1 VRAPIVVR
9 EYARL
14 TTSPVAGDALDSAC
28 VSESAFDWLCA
39 ESARLQKSGAALV
52 QVENRRWLR
61 LDNYVGVIETPCG
74 TRIEILPKTLH
85 DGDDVVSARR
95 LLRKMLARCLNV
107 RPRQTSPTDI
117 QTFDAPLTEWVM
129 REFLQALDM
138 LVKRGLCFD
147 YHTVCEEQR
156 FLRGKLDVSRQLRQP
171 PGRGHLF
178 QIEHDVFDADRQ
190 ENRLLCSALD
200 RVCRL
205 TRDASNWRLSHELA
219 TLLAEIPRSSNVDV
233 DFRRWRNDRLLAHY
247 RPARPWC
254 ALILG
259 EQTPLSVLGA
269 WHGTSLLFPME
280 KVFERY
286 VETCLRKM
294 LPHDAVL
301 KSQAS
306 SQYLCD
312 HKEQNWFQ
320 LRPDFVIEQ
329 GASTWVLDTKW
340 KLLDQ
345 SLGGTKEKYG
355 LSQSDFYQLF
365 AYGHRY
371 LPAAG
376 HMLLIYPMTHRFQQ
390 PLPVFT
396 YSQQLH
402 LRVVPFDLQNDR
414 LVEDPTW
421 ASGLGAATDKVV
433 Q

>member
-1 VRAPIVVR
+1 MREPIVVR

-14 TTSPVAGDALDSAC
+14 STSPVDGTSLDAAC
-28 VSESAFDWLCA
+28 VPESAFDWLCR
-39 ESARLQKSGAALV
+39 ESARLQKSGAPLV

-61 LDNYVGVIETPCG
+61 LDNYVGVIEAPCG
-74 TRIEILPKTLH
+74 TRIEILPKTMASS
-85 DGDDVVSARR
+85 DDAPAARL
-95 LLRKMLARCLNV
+95 LLRKMLARCLDLPT
-107 RPRQTSPTDI
+107 RETSPTNI

-129 REFLQALDM
+129 RQFLQVLDT
-138 LVKRGLCFD
+138 LVKRGLRFD
-147 YHTVCEEQR
+147 YHTVRDEQR
-156 FLRGKLDVSRQLRQP
+156 FLRGILDVSRQLRQP

-178 QIEHDVFDADRQ
+178 QIEHDVFDADRP

-205 TRDASNWRLSHELA
+205 TRDAGNWRLSHELA
-219 TLLAEIPRSSNVDV
+219 TLLAEIPRSSNVDA

-247 RPARPWC
+247 RPTRPWC

-259 EQTPLSVLGA
+259 EQTPLSVLGE

-280 KVFERY
+280 KVFESY
-286 VETCLRKM
+286 VEACLRKM

-312 HKEQNWFQ
+312 HKEQSWFQ

-329 GASTWVLDTKW
+329 GAQTWVLDTKW

-345 SLGGTKEKYG
+345 TLDGTKEKYG

-376 HMLLIYPMTHRFQQ
+376 QMLLIYPMTHRFQQ

-396 YSQQLH
+396 YSPQLQ
-402 LRVVPFDLQNDR
+402 LWVVPFDLCNDR
-414 LVEDPTW
+414 LVEGLSW
-421 ASGLGAATDKVV
+421 ASGLWWASRQTA
-433 Q
+433 